1 VSEDGGGLIN
11 DEMNMNNRG
20 EHTDEEEG
28 GDDDDTLLPKTG
40 RDMGL
45 LTL

>member
-1 VSEDGGGLIN
+1 MDDPLAN
-11 DEMNMNNRG
+11 TD
-20 EHTDEEEG
+20 DEEN
-28 GDDDDTLLPKTG
+28 DDDTLLPKTG